1 MSKKNLYIIGAVVLV
16 IVIVAIV
23 GLTLPT
29 RRSATLVSQEDNED
43 LTLVVSTP
51 TQTSTYSPLATASAT
66 AHRH

>member
-29 RRSATLVSQEDNED
+29 RRSATIVSQEEN
-43 LTLVVSTP
+43 
-51 TQTSTYSPLATASAT
+51 
-66 AHRH
+66 